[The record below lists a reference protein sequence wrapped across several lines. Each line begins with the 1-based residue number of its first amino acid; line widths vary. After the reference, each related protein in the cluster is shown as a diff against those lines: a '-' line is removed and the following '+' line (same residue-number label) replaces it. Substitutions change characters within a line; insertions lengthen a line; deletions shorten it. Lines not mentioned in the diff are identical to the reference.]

1 MVTSIKGSPRLTESQ
16 ARTWMF
22 STMLA
27 GSSFRICRA
36 APGLAVCEDLRL
48 PPLMRNP
55 AGSLISLKEAAEL
68 RDDG

>member
-36 APGLAVCEDLRL
+36 ASGLAVCEDLRL
-48 PPLMRNP
+48 PH
-55 AGSLISLKEAAEL
+55 
-68 RDDG
+68 